1 VSDAASE
8 VIGIGSDL
16 FESVQQGEHEIVAI
30 SGAAVGQALFGQF
43 PDSLVGVVLRRVG
56 GETLQVQPA
65 GAAAEVADEPAAMG
79 VAAVPQDDD
88 MAGQV
93 AQQLTQEVA
102 RLELPDV
109 LQVELEVKVQA
120 LTLGTDR
127 DARDGRDPVAPIEV
141 VNCRRLA
148 HGGPGPGN
156 GGSQLK
162 ARFVDKDEVGAQ
174 PRGVFFTLG
183 HSCRTKRRISAP
195 LRSSAFFCG
204 FWWLQPRECRTL
216 PT

>member
-1 VSDAASE
+1 MGDAASE
-8 VIGIGSDL
+8 VLGIGSDL
-16 FESVQQGEHEIVAI
+16 CEGVQQGEHQIMAI
-30 SGAAVGQALFGQF
+30 SRAAVGQALFGQF
-43 PDSLVGVVLRRVG
+43 PDSLVGVVFRRVG
-56 GETLQVQPA
+56 GEALEVQPP
-65 GAAAEVADEPAAMG
+65 GAAAQVADEPAAVG

-88 MAGQV
+88 VAGHM
-93 AQQLTQEVA
+93 AQQLAQEIA

-120 LTLGTDR
+120 LTCGADR
-127 DARDGRDPVAPIEV
+127 DARDGRNPVAPIEV

-156 GGSQLK
+156 GGSQLET
-162 ARFVDKDEVGAQ
+162 RFVDKDEMGAQ
-174 PRGVFFTLG
+174 PFGVFFTLG
-183 HSCRTKRRISAP
+183 HSCRTKRRISAS

-204 FWWLQPRECRTL
+204 FWWLQPKECRTL